1 MWQDPIVEEVR
12 RIRDEHA
19 KQFNYD
25 LHAICEDFRRKQS
38 SSGHTVVSRQPRRPA
53 NHVAQQGASADSSPS
68 ALLRQAGGG

>member
-19 KQFNYD
+19 KRFNYD
-25 LHAICEDFRRKQS
+25 LHAICEDFRKKQS

-53 NHVAQQGASADSSPS
+53 IHVAQQGAPADRPAAAS
-68 ALLRQAGGG
+68 LRQAGA